1 MTQPPTTRRTPF
13 SAATSWVGMLLLGAG
28 ISQVALTPSQANSP
42 GPQTA
47 SIEYSSINELF
58 GVLGGGAQKD
68 FATGIAGWQAPAFE
82 ALGMMGMEW
91 TTVTGTEARSDL
103 SPDPGTSVVNP
114 GGESSWTS
122 RGYLSANPNNQII
135 TDKTISVSGNQV
147 RFSLRHRSLINESTI
162 NRRLFWIAELASG
175 YDPVYSGA
183 GTSTVMVTDTSGTHP
198 TLILHVTS
206 TAGTPT
212 FEGGTSIYTPLVD
225 GDRSPTIYV
234 LPGESTDFTMEITV
248 GIVDADPCSTQT
260 ANSYAT
266 SQAGTYGQV
275 WDSFTGCAADVAWE
289 VTADGEPSS
298 TQFLSFLSPYV
309 SPLAPL
315 TKTLSISGL
324 PDGVTWERTGDSGTS
339 LGISLRAPGSVDPG
353 AYPLTL
359 TAHTSKVVEGV
370 TTLSQ
375 PSSANGTL
383 TVLAPPPPAEPE
395 RSELT
400 SAPSTTTAPSSQ
412 SEPMAPPASIPT
424 VTPVE
429 PRVSAPTRDETQ
441 VGMERQLSAPQ
452 DVSPDPGDSPKSV
465 SPLSRTEQPEPTI
478 PEPQGAG
485 VWLGVGTGL
494 LASGGIVAALRR
506 RFRRLGALRRAQG
519 ERNDRRDVAR

>member
-1 MTQPPTTRRTPF
+1 MTQPPASRRTTF
-13 SAATSWVGMLLLGAG
+13 SVTTSWVGLLLLGAG
-28 ISQVALTPSQANSP
+28 ISQVALAPSQANSP
-42 GPQTA
+42 GPQTS
-47 SIEYSSINELF
+47 SIEFSSINELF
-58 GVLGGGAQKD
+58 GVFGGGAQKD
-68 FATGIAGWQAPAFE
+68 FTTGIAGWQAPAFE

-103 SPDPGTSVVNP
+103 SPDPGTSVSNP

-135 TDKTISVSGNQV
+135 TDKTISASGNQV
-147 RFSLRHRSLINESTI
+147 RFSLRHRSLINESAI

-183 GTSTVMVTDTSGTHP
+183 GTSTVLVTDASGTHP

-212 FEGGTSIYTPLVD
+212 FEGGTSIYTPLSH
-225 GDRSPTIYV
+225 GDRSPTMYV

-260 ANSYAT
+260 ANSFAT
-266 SQAGTYGQV
+266 NQPGVYGQA
-275 WDSFTGCAADVAWE
+275 WDSFTGCATDVTWE
-289 VTADGEPSS
+289 VTADGEPST

-309 SPLAPL
+309 SPLTPL

-324 PDGVTWERTGDSGTS
+324 PDGVTWERTDDSGS
-339 LGISLRAPGSVDPG
+339 SIGITLRAPSTVDPG

-359 TAHTSKVVEGV
+359 IAHTSNVVEGV

-375 PSSANGTL
+375 PSSASGTL

-395 RSELT
+395 STEST
-400 SAPSTTTAPSSQ
+400 SAPSATTAPSSQ
-412 SEPMAPPASIPT
+412 SELIAPPA
-424 VTPVE
+424 E
-429 PRVSAPTRDETQ
+429 PRVSAPTKEETR
-441 VGMERQLSAPQ
+441 VVPERPLSAPQ
-452 DVSPDPGDSPKSV
+452 DVSPDPTGPPESV
-465 SPLSRTEQPEPTI
+465 SPSSRTEKPELTI

-494 LASGGIVAALRR
+494 LASGGIVAGLRR

-519 ERNDRRDVAR
+519 ERNDPA

>member
-1 MTQPPTTRRTPF
+1 MTQPPTSRRTPF
-13 SAATSWVGMLLLGAG
+13 SATTSWVGMLLLGAG

-68 FATGIAGWQAPAFE
+68 FVTGIAGWQAPAFE

-103 SPDPGTSVVNP
+103 SPDPGTSVINP

-147 RFSLRHRSLINESTI
+147 HFSLRHRSLINESTI

-183 GTSTVMVTDTSGTHP
+183 GTSTVMVTDASGSHP

-212 FEGGTSIYTPLVD
+212 FEGGTSIYTPLTH

-260 ANSYAT
+260 ANSFAT
-266 SQAGTYGQV
+266 SQSGVYGQV
-275 WDSFTGCAADVAWE
+275 WDSFTGCASDVAWE
-289 VTADGEPSS
+289 VTADGEPST

-309 SPLAPL
+309 SPLTPL
-315 TKTLSISGL
+315 TKSLSISGL
-324 PDGVTWERTGDSGTS
+324 PDGVTWERTGDSGSS
-339 LGISLRAPGSVDPG
+339 LGITLRAPGGVDPG

-359 TAHTSKVVEGV
+359 IAHTSKVVEGV

-375 PSSANGTL
+375 PSSAKGTL

-395 RSELT
+395 RSEST

-424 VTPVE
+424 MIPAE
-429 PRVSAPTRDETQ
+429 PRVSAPTRDETRL
-441 VGMERQLSAPQ
+441 GIERQLTAPQ
-452 DVSPDPGDSPKSV
+452 DVSPDPADPPESV
-465 SPLSRTEQPEPTI
+465 SPWPRTAKPEPTI

-494 LASGGIVAALRR
+494 LAGGGIVAALRR
-506 RFRRLGALRRAQG
+506 RFRRLGALRKAQG
-519 ERNDRRDVAR
+519 ERNDPA